1 MARLSMR
8 TWVRLDGVILRQEVP
23 LPLVRL
29 VLERGPMRTMQVPNP
44 QTRVPGS

>member
-1 MARLSMR
+1 MAPLTMR

-29 VLERGPMRTMQVPNP
+29 VLERRPEADELPALP